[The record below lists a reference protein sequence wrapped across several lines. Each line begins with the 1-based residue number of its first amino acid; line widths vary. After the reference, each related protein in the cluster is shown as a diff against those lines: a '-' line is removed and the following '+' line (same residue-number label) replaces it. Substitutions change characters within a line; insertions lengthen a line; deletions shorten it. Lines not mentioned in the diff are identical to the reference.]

1 MFSQVINCGLV
12 EVTPNQSNDQRT
24 QVDKLD
30 ITSVEKEGREGNTS
44 RSLHRKSRREKL
56 YAARK
61 TRTRR
66 RDCFRSNKIAP
77 TAMPTAEEGPSGEG
91 TSSTQRG
98 QHGSKAK
105 TFVNKP
111 IDASEDHVVIGFCET
126 PDSFSQRK
134 NSALALQS
142 FATCARLNANFLRKA
157 AWTPKQQVSD
167 SDASDNEKATTRS
180 ASFSSKMSSTWKVL
194 RGKISH
200 RDSYVS
206 AQGEARTSGG
216 STSEARETTEDPT
229 DSRNSQR
236 KLKKGNSSE
245 KTNRKPFHGI
255 QELGGDDSTF
265 DRDLYMQ
272 INNLAVTH
280 DTGQFALRDPFLVQE
295 HIPTLSEVPIDYF
308 TTILEEE
315 DSPKEQGKKKSR
327 WSSFLA
333 RLKGRKK

>member
-1 MFSQVINCGLV
+1 MFSQVINCRFV

-30 ITSVEKEGREGNTS
+30 ITSVEKEGREEYTR
-44 RSLHRKSRREKL
+44 RSLHRKSRREKI
-56 YAARK
+56 YATRE

-66 RDCFRSNKIAP
+66 RDCFRRNKIAP

-91 TSSTQRG
+91 TSGTQRG
-98 QHGSKAK
+98 QHGI
-105 TFVNKP
+105 VNKP
-111 IDASEDHVVIGFCET
+111 IEASDDHVVIGFCET

-157 AWTPKQQVSD
+157 AWTPKQEASD
-167 SDASDNEKATTRS
+167 SDASDNEKAITRS
-180 ASFSSKMSSTWKVL
+180 ASFSSKISSAWKVL

-200 RDSYVS
+200 RGSYVS
-206 AQGEARTSGG
+206 AQGEASTSGG
-216 STSEARETTEDPT
+216 STSEAQETTDDPT

-236 KLKKGNSSE
+236 KLKKENSCK
-245 KTNRKPFHGI
+245 KTNSKPFHGI

-272 INNLAVTH
+272 INNLAITH
-280 DTGQFALRDPFLVQE
+280 DTSQFPLRDPFLVQE
-295 HIPTLSEVPIDYF
+295 HIPALAHYQPPKNQVKIDHICLLFIFLSRYLQFRRKPYLF
-308 TTILEEE
+308 
-315 DSPKEQGKKKSR
+315 GKVMK
-327 WSSFLA
+327 
-333 RLKGRKK
+333 